1 MTATTRSPK
10 TRTLLLSVSIRDC
23 RVETFRAGGPGGQ
36 NQNKRDTACRIHHDP
51 SGAVGESRTH
61 RTQLENKRAAFRRM
75 AESGKFRVWLA
86 KAGQTEA
93 DKRAEQEALQSY
105 IRQTMSPTNIR
116 VEQMTNGRWE
126 EIHDTSGDET

>member
-1 MTATTRSPK
+1 M
-10 TRTLLLSVSIRDC
+10 SIRDC

-93 DKRAEQEALQSY
+93 DKRAEQEALQTY
-105 IRQTMSPTNIR
+105 LRQTMSPTNIK

-126 EIHDTSGDET
+126 EIQDEQPTLHPV